1 MNKEDFLSKLNL
13 KDYNNQLEK
22 ILEEKSFSEGTK
34 NILLNILY
42 KIEIA
47 YDDYSKV
54 KVEAKLKKD
63 FLEEILDIIKNGCNK
78 IELVKAK
85 ANEMTKLGDK
95 KFIVERK
102 NKKIISFPNEKTVF
116 YGLCYLKNKEFLIK
130 NKYEIIKEP
139 MEKLLNSGYIMDM
152 EEIIRDFDGWSWNIL
167 TSEISNY
174 IYNIIYQEIKFL
186 VGYEFLQE
194 SINNINNID
203 FIENFEYSLE
213 NKFNEDLKNSITKLI
228 YQISILENIINNN
241 EKKETILE
249 ELTKFK
255 IDLEKMNNKKVYLQ
269 EIANAKKIIGKEIKK
284 IDEIINDNKLL
295 REKFINRN
303 KELSEDEK
311 IFSLSEYSEILTEKR
326 DKLMLRLKEYST
338 LMKPM
343 NYVKRKTEL
352 KNKID
357 ILEVINTNEDI
368 KKVEEKLFIKL
379 QIIFMQAYKEAIKKA
394 KTKKEIMEYIFF
406 FRYYKL
412 LPINENEKIKDIV
425 DLQNEIAKT
434 EKYLITTACNLKAMN
449 ILCKNVNTNYEITSQ
464 ILSLN
469 IIDLEDM
476 LLEFRKQNNNI
487 ILNVY
492 DEGTIEESKEYETIE
507 ELNVKF
513 NKKIKLFS

>member
-1 MNKEDFLSKLNL
+1 MNKEDFLSKLNI

-63 FLEEILDIIKNGCNK
+63 FLEEIIDIIKNGCNE
-78 IELVKAK
+78 IELVKAEPNK
-85 ANEMTKLGDK
+85 MTKLGDK
-95 KFIVERK
+95 RFIVERE

-116 YGLCYLKNKEFLIK
+116 YGLCYLKNKEFLID

-139 MEKLLNSGYIMDM
+139 MEKLLNKGYIMDM

-174 IYNIIYQEIKFL
+174 VYNTIYQILLFL
-186 VGYEFLQE
+186 VRYEFLQE
-194 SINNINNID
+194 CVDNINNMN
-203 FIENFEYSLE
+203 FIEELE
-213 NKFNEDLKNSITKLI
+213 KNLSDKYGEDIKDNIVKLI
-228 YQISILENIINNN
+228 YQISIIENIINND
-241 EKKETILE
+241 EKKEKIIE
-249 ELTKFK
+249 ELAKFK
-255 IDLEKMNNKKVYLQ
+255 IDLEKMNNKKEYLQ
-269 EIANAKKIIGKEIKK
+269 EIANAKKIIGKKIKQ

-303 KELSEDEK
+303 KELNEDEK

-326 DKLMLRLKEYST
+326 DKLLLRLKEYAT

-357 ILEVINTNEDI
+357 ILEIINAKDDI
-368 KKVEEKLFIKL
+368 SKTEEKLLIKL

-412 LPINENEKIKDIV
+412 LPVNENERIKDIV
-425 DLQNEIAKT
+425 ELQSELAKT

-449 ILCKNVNTNYEITSQ
+449 ILCKEVNTNYEIISE
-464 ILSLN
+464 ILSYN

-476 LLEFRKQNNNI
+476 LLEFKKQGNNI

-492 DEGTIEESKEYETIE
+492 DDGNLEESKEYENIA